1 MLEKTPGNFNVEK
14 LRIILLFEADF
25 NANNKWIGRA
35 VMFNTE
41 TNDLLVD
48 EQYRS
53 RRNKAAVL
61 QCLNKGLFYDLLWQ
75 VKKPAALCLNDA
87 KSCYDRITLL
97 AAALCLCRLGAP
109 INAVKCMTT
118 TIHGMN
124 HHIRTIYGDLQQ
136 SANRTSWA
144 APIAGIGQGN
154 GAGPSIWAA
163 VSSPMFEVMRQEG
176 FYALLQGAI
185 SLQYRTIAGFTFVDD
200 TDLCVTHPTDQV
212 NQVAGHMQKA
222 VTLWEGLLRAT
233 GGALVPEKCFW
244 YLVAFEHSNNK
255 WKYLK
260 CNQAPGNITILDT
273 DRHPNLVQRL
283 EPYEAQRTLGVRLA
297 PGSNMETELDYLLDV
312 VKDWQRKMKNSK
324 LGRWESM
331 FSLRNVLLRKLV
343 YPLLATTF
351 TKEQC
356 QIIMSPI
363 LAQGLPLAGFI
374 RTFPHALA
382 HGPLKFCGINI
393 PNLFTE
399 QTLAHIHT
407 LLKFS
412 HQAQDL
418 MGFLLRASGETM
430 RLELGWTGQLF
441 EAPLILQELITD
453 SWLKH
458 TWLATREA
466 DIHLMIN
473 IPDFP
478 LQCHGDQEIV
488 HAFLQHGFRQPQLG
502 ALHRCRMFLQVLR
515 LSDLCTGTGDRLLTS
530 DWRKYQP
537 LPSCYHWPK
546 AVKPSTAD

>member
-25 NANNKWIGRA
+25 NANNKWIRCA
-35 VMFNTE
+35 VMFNAKTM
-41 TNDLLVD
+41 DLLAD
-48 EQYRS
+48 KQYGS
-53 RRNKAAVL
+53 RRHKAAVL

-75 VKKPAALCLNDA
+75 LKKPAVLCSNDA
-87 KSCYDRITLL
+87 KSCYDWITLL

-109 INAVKCMTT
+109 INMVKSMTT

-124 HHIRTIYGDLQQ
+124 HHIRTIYSNSQQ
-136 SANRTSWA
+136 SANRNLWA

-163 VSSPMFEVMRQEG
+163 VSSPMFEIMRQEG

-185 SLQYRTIAGFTFVDD
+185 SLQSCTIAGFAFVDD
-200 TDLCVTHPTDQV
+200 TDLCVTHPTDKA
-212 NQVAGHMQKA
+212 NQVAAHMQKA

-255 WKYLK
+255 WKYLQ
-260 CNQAPGNITILDT
+260 CNQAPGSLTILDT
-273 DRHPNLVQRL
+273 DRRPNLVQRL
-283 EPYEAQRTLGVRLA
+283 EPHEARRTLGVRLA
-297 PGSNMETELDYLLDV
+297 PDGNMETELDYLLDV
-312 VKDWQRKMKNSK
+312 AKDWQCKMKNSK

-343 YPLLATTF
+343 YPLPATTF
-351 TKEQC
+351 NKEQC
-356 QIIMSPI
+356 QLIMSPI

-412 HQAQDL
+412 NQAQDL
-418 MGFLLRASGETM
+418 TGFLLRASGETM

-441 EAPLILQELITD
+441 EAPLILQELITE

-466 DIHLMIN
+466 DLHIMID

-478 LQCHGDQEIV
+478 LQ
-488 HAFLQHGFRQPQLG
+488 
-502 ALHRCRMFLQVLR
+502 
-515 LSDLCTGTGDRLLTS
+515 
-530 DWRKYQP
+530 
-537 LPSCYHWPK
+537 
-546 AVKPSTAD
+546 